1 MKLTHNIISLG
12 TATLIA
18 EVAACAIQDGM
29 DPEAMVDCLR
39 KGGAGGV
46 ALERVAPYI
55 LEGSTDALRFS
66 IQNAFKDA
74 GYYTQ
79 MATELGASRL
89 MAQAVNDTLAGLVER
104 GKGEA
109 FVPEQVTLLQKQ

>member
-1 MKLTHNIISLG
+1 
-12 TATLIA
+12 
-18 EVAACAIQDGM
+18 
-29 DPEAMVDCLR
+29 MVDCLR
-39 KGGAGGV
+39 KGSAGGV
-46 ALERVAPYI
+46 ALEQVAPYI

-79 MATELGASRL
+79 MASELGAARL

-104 GKGEA
+104 GNGEA
-109 FVPEQVTLLQKQ
+109 FVPEQVSLLQKP